1 MAAAWLA
8 AWGRQGIPIVVLNLS
23 FPIVRRPVLALLAL
37 ALCASAWA
45 QPVRPDR
52 AHRAKP
58 PPQWRGDIS
67 RFHEHDWGV
76 WRSGRWVHDRHAG
89 RLGWWWVAG
98 GLWYFY
104 PVPVY
109 PYPNPWEP
117 APPWVNPP
125 AMVTPPLPPA
135 DYWYWCD
142 ASKAYY
148 PYVAHCAGGWKQVPA
163 TPADVKP
170 VPPK

>member
-1 MAAAWLA
+1 M
-8 AWGRQGIPIVVLNLS
+8 QNLIL
-23 FPIVRRPVLALLAL
+23 PIVRGPLLAVLALS
-37 ALCASAWA
+37 ASAMA
-45 QPVRPDR
+45 QAARPDQVQPVR
-52 AHRAKP
+52 

-109 PYPNPWEP
+109 PYPNPWVP
-117 APPWVNPP
+117 PPPPWANPP
-125 AMVTPPLPPA
+125 VTVAFPVPPTE
-135 DYWYWCD
+135 YWYWCE
-142 ASKAYY
+142 ASKAHY
-148 PYVAHCAGGWKQVPA
+148 PYVATCAGGWKQVPA
-163 TPADVKP
+163 KPAEAKP